1 MVEEKHDDEK
11 STLSDPASTLLREED
26 RKVNMSEDELRRE
39 IEDELDEVADTDESL
54 EKKKRKRNCL
64 ICPHGKRKDNCVE
77 IMCGGCPHRRRKV
90 RCKDC
95 GGHGICMNYSIRY
108 VYIFLFTRQF

>member
-1 MVEEKHDDEK
+1 MLD
-11 STLSDPASTLLREED
+11 ED
-26 RKVNMSEDELRRE
+26 RDNEKGTASEFAEASWSRIENGEHMSEQEFDDNDFYE
-39 IEDELDEVADTDESL
+39 ADVYVVENDNIQGDPEA

-77 IMCGGCPHRRRKV
+77 VMCGGCPHRRRRV

-95 GGHGICMNYSIRY
+95 GGHGICKIS
-108 VYIFLFTRQF
+108 V